1 MSRKDGKGKD
11 ASYINRLNKIEV
23 LKLIRESEQLSRA
36 DIVKRL
42 GLSAPTVT
50 RIVDCL
56 IKDKLVIMT
65 GEGDSTGGRPPKL
78 LRFDGTHD
86 FVIGI
91 DLGSTTIRASVSD
104 LEGNFITEIEMPTC
118 LDGGFE
124 KVCSQLL
131 QVIRKLILRSKLDE
145 RQILGVGLAIPGLV
159 NSDTGIIAYSPVF
172 NWKNV
177 NLKDELSNHIA
188 IPIFYDNVALVTAL
202 GELVH
207 GVGKEHKNFICVNAG
222 YAIGAGIIING
233 LPFYGNHGYAG
244 EFGHLIVDSKS
255 SYVGKGGLRGSLESL
270 ASGYGIAENA
280 KRSIDSHKNSKI
292 LSKVNG
298 NIEEITAKIVID
310 CAKEGD
316 KLANEV
322 LDKAMEC
329 WGIGLDALIKLFDPE
344 AIVMSGGLIKSGE
357 IFFDKLKE
365 SILIN
370 EFKQLKNE
378 VKLLPSCFGEDAT
391 LTGALSLVISK
402 VLQFEVKS

>member
-1 MSRKDGKGKD
+1 MNAGDGKGKD

-36 DIVKRL
+36 DIVKRM

-78 LRFDGTHD
+78 LQFDGSHD

-91 DLGSTTIRASVSD
+91 DLGSTTIRAAVSD

-118 LDGGFE
+118 LEGGFE
-124 KVCSQLL
+124 KVCSQLV
-131 QVIRKLILRSKLDE
+131 QVIRKLIHRSKLDE
-145 RQILGVGLAIPGLV
+145 GQILGIGLAVAGLV
-159 NSDTGIIAYSPVF
+159 NFENGMIAYSPVF
-172 NWKNV
+172 NWRNV
-177 NLKDELSNHIA
+177 NLRAELSRHIA
-188 IPIFYDNVALVTAL
+188 LPVFYDNVSLVTAL

-207 GVGKEHKNFICVNAG
+207 GVGKEYKNFICVNAG
-222 YAIGAGIIING
+222 YGIGAGIIING
-233 LPFYGNHGYAG
+233 VPFYGNHGFAG
-244 EFGHLIVDSKS
+244 EFGHLIVDSKN

-280 KRSIDSHKNSKI
+280 KRNIGAHKNSKI

-298 NIEEITAKIVID
+298 NLEEITAKIVVD
-310 CAKEGD
+310 CAREKDE
-316 KLANEV
+316 LASEI
-322 LDKAMEC
+322 LDKAMDC

-344 AIVMSGGLIKSGE
+344 AIVISGGLTKSGE
-357 IFFDKLKE
+357 IFFEKIRE
-365 SILIN
+365 NILIN

-378 VKLLPSCFGEDAT
+378 VKILPSSFGDDAT
-391 LTGALSLVISK
+391 LIGALSLVISK
-402 VLQFEVKS
+402 VLQFEAKF